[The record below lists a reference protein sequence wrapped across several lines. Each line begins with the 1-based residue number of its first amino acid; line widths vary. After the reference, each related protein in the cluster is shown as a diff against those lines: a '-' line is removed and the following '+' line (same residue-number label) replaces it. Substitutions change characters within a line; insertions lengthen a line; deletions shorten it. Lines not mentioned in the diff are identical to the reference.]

1 MLRRLWNYYRDEV
14 NDDENEKNNVDYR
27 VNNNKTTTSKSFVYK
42 TKITGSTPN
51 DNNVVNIEVVVLQKY
66 PSNFSRSL
74 DLPLINCEVELDLK
88 WTSNCVISQLTRTLG
103 EDSPPRVL
111 PTLALS
117 RVCSTD
123 NL

>member
-1 MLRRLWNYYRDEV
+1 MMLRRLWNYYRDEV
-14 NDDENEKNNVDYR
+14 NDDENENNNVDYR
-27 VNNNKTTTSKSFVYK
+27 ENNNKTTASKLYVYK

-51 DNNVVNIEVVVLQKY
+51 DNNVLNTEVVVLLKY

-74 DLPLINCEVELDLK
+74 DLPLINCEVD
-88 WTSNCVISQLTRTLG
+88 CVISQLTRTLG

-111 PTLALS
+111 PTSALS

>member
-1 MLRRLWNYYRDEV
+1 M
-14 NDDENEKNNVDYR
+14 
-27 VNNNKTTTSKSFVYK
+27 
-42 TKITGSTPN
+42 KITGSTPN
-51 DNNVVNIEVVVLQKY
+51 DNNVVNTEVVVLLKY
-66 PSNFSRSL
+66 PSNFSRSF

-88 WTSNCVISQLTRTLG
+88 WTNNCVISQLTRTLG

-111 PTLALS
+111 PTSALS